1 MHKELG
7 IINVLTAQKL
17 TFLILLYTLIREI
30 NIAINKSIL
39 LIYQMNLASI
49 YLVAWRI
56 EVEVDLRKL
65 ILVVLIKILV
75 HLF

>member
-30 NIAINKSIL
+30 NIAINKSTL

>member
-1 MHKELG
+1 MRKELG

-30 NIAINKSIL
+30 NIAINKSTQ

-49 YLVAWRI
+49 YLVAWQT